1 LTERE
6 YEVNRSTVL
15 SGTVVIVDDK
25 ELDGLCPME
34 IRSLIIDKANQE
46 DNWQSY
52 EELGDDTI
60 TYEVSS

>member
-1 LTERE
+1 MTERE
-6 YEVNRSTVL
+6 YAVDAARVV
-15 SGTVVIVDDK
+15 SGTIVIIDDK
-25 ELDGLCPME
+25 EFAGLSPAE